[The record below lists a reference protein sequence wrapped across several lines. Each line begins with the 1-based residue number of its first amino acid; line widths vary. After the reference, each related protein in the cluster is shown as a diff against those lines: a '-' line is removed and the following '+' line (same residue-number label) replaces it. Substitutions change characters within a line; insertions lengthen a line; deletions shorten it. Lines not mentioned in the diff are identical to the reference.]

1 MRGSSMGTG
10 KQGRISKR
18 TVLWNLL
25 MFLLMMGG
33 AVLVPY
39 LRDSGQAV
47 TPLYLI
53 LAGVLA
59 FGAVLYSFVFEQRV
73 ADGFLFW
80 LIPLVYVISVAFL
93 LLFDRPFTFPFW
105 TFGGMLVLCAFRL
118 RYGMFLNIFLLFVI
132 GSLQP
137 LFVSEVLIIQVL
149 CLILFGFVMPH
160 AKVWKDAFNILV
172 SVAAVLVSV
181 RIVCYFTMDKTTLTN
196 DIFCVAVVYAVVIC
210 AVLLLSKCLQETVLL
225 QEQNENFEFLEEL
238 AAGAEEQDA
247 HVSEYIAMTEGSE
260 EAFSE
265 AYAGR
270 ETVSEE
276 LPNLAVYLE
285 NTEDEEV
292 FARLEE
298 LGTESA
304 PLLIRFAEKYP
315 TAFLHV
321 RRVALFAAEV
331 AERMENVNVALVKCG
346 GYYHE
351 IGRLRGEKSLANTLA
366 IAKEENFPDVLRNVL
381 REHTTDGDKATS
393 KEAALLLLTDNICG
407 MCEHLKK
414 TQKGTILISKVIEK
428 ALNLRLAKGDFNA
441 SGLTAGDLAVIR
453 NTMVEIIKE
462 DMF

>member
-1 MRGSSMGTG
+1 MEEEI
-10 KQGRISKR
+10 K
-18 TVLWNLL
+18 
-25 MFLLMMGG
+25 
-33 AVLVPY
+33 
-39 LRDSGQAV
+39 
-47 TPLYLI
+47 
-53 LAGVLA
+53 
-59 FGAVLYSFVFEQRV
+59 
-73 ADGFLFW
+73 
-80 LIPLVYVISVAFL
+80 
-93 LLFDRPFTFPFW
+93 
-105 TFGGMLVLCAFRL
+105 
-118 RYGMFLNIFLLFVI
+118 
-132 GSLQP
+132 
-137 LFVSEVLIIQVL
+137 
-149 CLILFGFVMPH
+149 
-160 AKVWKDAFNILV
+160 
-172 SVAAVLVSV
+172 
-181 RIVCYFTMDKTTLTN
+181 KT
-196 DIFCVAVVYAVVIC
+196 
-210 AVLLLSKCLQETVLL
+210 KKKKK
-225 QEQNENFEFLEEL
+225 
-238 AAGAEEQDA
+238 
-247 HVSEYIAMTEGSE
+247 
-260 EAFSE
+260 
-265 AYAGR
+265 
-270 ETVSEE
+270 
-276 LPNLAVYLE
+276 
-285 NTEDEEV
+285 DEEV
-292 FARLEE
+292 SARLEE